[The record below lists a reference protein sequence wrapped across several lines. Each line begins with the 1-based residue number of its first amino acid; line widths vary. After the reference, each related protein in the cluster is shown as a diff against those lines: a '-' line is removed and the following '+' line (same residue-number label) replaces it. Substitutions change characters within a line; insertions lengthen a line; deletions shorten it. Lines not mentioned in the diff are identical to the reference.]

1 MPLDDRYD
9 NALTTT
15 AAAARDHYVTGVD
28 HILAATHGA
37 EDAFAASTAADPD
50 FALGHV
56 GAARAAMYAG
66 DMAGAKAAIA
76 RAVAL
81 QPHVTPREAAHIDIF
96 STLLSGQV
104 AQTRD
109 RVLAHVAEY
118 PRDVL
123 AAQICTNIFGL
134 IGFSGDPGREA
145 AQLAYTAQLLPHYG
159 EDWWLLSVHAQA
171 LCETG
176 QVDPAL
182 AMMERSLD
190 LNNANANA
198 AHFKA
203 HALYEHGAAEAGL
216 AYLADWIS
224 GYDSRALLHG
234 HLKWHEALWTLGMGD
249 SAGMWAI
256 MDGAIAPGA
265 SQSLPINVL
274 TDSAAL
280 LYRAEIAGVPV
291 DPARWRAL
299 SDYAAQAFPAT
310 GQSFADMH
318 AALAHA
324 MAGNGDRLA
333 AYAQCSNGFA
343 ADLVRPV
350 AVAWG
355 AIARQD
361 WATALASLTPIMAD
375 HARVGGSRAQR
386 DLLEFTWVNV
396 LLKLGRADEARR
408 AILTRRAALA
418 TTAPIM
424 GLHAA
429 T

>member
-15 AAAARDHYVTGVD
+15 AAA
-28 HILAATHGA
+28 
-37 EDAFAASTAADPD
+37 
-50 FALGHV
+50 
-56 GAARAAMYAG
+56 
-66 DMAGAKAAIA
+66 
-76 RAVAL
+76 
-81 QPHVTPREAAHIDIF
+81 
-96 STLLSGQV
+96 TL
-104 AQTRD
+104 
-109 RVLAHVAEY
+109 
-118 PRDVL
+118 
-123 AAQICTNIFGL
+123 L

-145 AQLAYTAQLLPHYG
+145 AQLVYTAQLLPHYG

-224 GYDSRALLHG
+224 GYDRRALLHG

-249 SAGMWAI
+249 RAGMWAI

-280 LYRAEIAGVPV
+280 LYRAEIAGGRQPGA
-291 DPARWRAL
+291 ARSAGVYPGQRAL
-299 SDYAAQAFPAT
+299 ET
-310 GQSFADMH
+310 W
-318 AALAHA
+318 
-324 MAGNGDRLA
+324 AGG
-333 AYAQCSNGFA
+333 
-343 ADLVRPV
+343 
-350 AVAWG
+350 
-355 AIARQD
+355 
-361 WATALASLTPIMAD
+361 
-375 HARVGGSRAQR
+375 
-386 DLLEFTWVNV
+386 
-396 LLKLGRADEARR
+396 
-408 AILTRRAALA
+408 
-418 TTAPIM
+418 
-424 GLHAA
+424 
-429 T
+429 